1 MLDNNAAFLSK
12 NIYCRV
18 FSPNAYIAEGQTFC
32 QLGKKKFFKDIVQS
46 KKRGV

>member
-18 FSPNAYIAEGQTFC
+18 FSPNAYIAEGMAVATC
-32 QLGKKKFFKDIVQS
+32 KKKNNK
-46 KKRGV
+46 